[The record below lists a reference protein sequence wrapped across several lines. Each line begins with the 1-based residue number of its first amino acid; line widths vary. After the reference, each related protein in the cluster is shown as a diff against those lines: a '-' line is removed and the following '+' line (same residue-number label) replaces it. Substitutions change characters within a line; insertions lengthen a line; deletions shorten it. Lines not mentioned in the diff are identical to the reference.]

1 MASRYVAAVAA
12 GFAGAAIGY
21 YFLVRRKRGAVYVM
35 DREAVY
41 RAYEGVAEG
50 TQSCCV
56 TAVKDKGGAMGYS
69 ASDRQLG
76 EASGADLGLGCGNP
90 VSLAALREG
99 EIVVDLGCGAGIDC
113 LLASKAVG
121 PTGKAFGVDMVPAML
136 KKAREAA
143 RRLGVANTN
152 FLLGEIEHLPLPDA
166 TADVV
171 ISNCVINLSPDKA
184 AVCREAFRVLK
195 PGGRVAVSDVV
206 RTQELPQRLKDELA
220 LAC

>member
-1 MASRYVAAVAA
+1 
-12 GFAGAAIGY
+12 
-21 YFLVRRKRGAVYVM
+21 
-35 DREAVY
+35 
-41 RAYEGVAEG
+41 
-50 TQSCCV
+50 
-56 TAVKDKGGAMGYS
+56 
-69 ASDRQLG
+69 
-76 EASGADLGLGCGNP
+76 
-90 VSLAALREG
+90 
-99 EIVVDLGCGAGIDC
+99 
-113 LLASKAVG
+113 
-121 PTGKAFGVDMVPAML
+121 MVPAML

-171 ISNCVINLSPDKA
+171 ISNCVINLSSDKA

-206 RTQELPQRLKDELA
+206 RTQELPQRLKDEQS